1 MKNYQT
7 DKEWLEVITSQISR
21 KKEKKTPQKTEQP
34 KVNAMAIAKGG
45 GLRDIAGMNELKRL
59 VTESF
64 INVLKN
70 KELAKKFG
78 INPPSFLFYGPAGVG
93 KTFFAEK
100 VAEETGINFI
110 RVTPDDLASSYIH
123 GTQAKIGELF
133 KEAEEKAPTL
143 LFLDEFDAM
152 VPRRS
157 TNDENFQNGE
167 VNEFLCMLNNA
178 NERGIY
184 VMAATNH
191 PERIDNAILRTGRID
206 ELIYVDLPDKE
217 ARESLF
223 RLKLSKLP
231 TVNNLNLS
239 QLADM
244 TKGFNCSDIGYIV
257 QVASRRMFNESI
269 AQNACRLIT
278 QEVLIESITE
288 RRPSVSPKDLREFE
302 RLKSEFS
309 PKQKGV
315 QPKGI
320 GFH

>member
-7 DKEWLEVITSQISR
+7 DKEWLELITSQLFR

-100 VAEETGINFI
+100 VAEETGIHFI
-110 RVTPDDLASSYIH
+110 RITPDDLASSYIH
-123 GTQAKIGELF
+123 GTQTKIGELF

-206 ELIYVDLPDKE
+206 ELIYVDMPDKE

-302 RLKSEFS
+302 RLKSEYS

>member
-7 DKEWLEVITSQISR
+7 DKEWLELITSQLFR

-100 VAEETGINFI
+100 VAEETGIHFI

-123 GTQAKIGELF
+123 GTQTKIGELF

-143 LFLDEFDAM
+143 LFLD
-152 VPRRS
+152 
-157 TNDENFQNGE
+157 QNWR
-167 VNEFLCMLNNA
+167 V
-178 NERGIY
+178 
-184 VMAATNH
+184 
-191 PERIDNAILRTGRID
+191 
-206 ELIYVDLPDKE
+206 
-217 ARESLF
+217 
-223 RLKLSKLP
+223 
-231 TVNNLNLS
+231 
-239 QLADM
+239 LA
-244 TKGFNCSDIGYIV
+244 
-257 QVASRRMFNESI
+257 
-269 AQNACRLIT
+269 
-278 QEVLIESITE
+278 
-288 RRPSVSPKDLREFE
+288 
-302 RLKSEFS
+302 
-309 PKQKGV
+309 
-315 QPKGI
+315 
-320 GFH
+320 

>member
-7 DKEWLEVITSQISR
+7 DKEWLEVITFQLSR

-123 GTQAKIGELF
+123 GTQTKIGELF

-315 QPKGI
+315 QSKGI

>member
-7 DKEWLEVITSQISR
+7 DKEWLELITSQLFR

-191 PERIDNAILRTGRID
+191 PERIDKAILRTGRID
-206 ELIYVDLPDKE
+206 ELIYVDMPDKE

-223 RLKLSKLP
+223 RLKLSNLP

-278 QEVLIESITE
+278 QEVLVESITE
-288 RRPSVSPKDLREFE
+288 RSPSVSPKDLREFE
-302 RLKSEFS
+302 RLKSEYS

>member
-7 DKEWLEVITSQISR
+7 DKEWLELITSQLSR

-191 PERIDNAILRTGRID
+191 PERIDKAILRTGRID
-206 ELIYVDLPDKE
+206 ELIYVDMPDKE

-223 RLKLSKLP
+223 RLKLSNLP

-278 QEVLIESITE
+278 QEVLVESITE
-288 RRPSVSPKDLREFE
+288 RSPSVSPKDLREFE
-302 RLKSEFS
+302 RLKSEYS

>member
-1 MKNYQT
+1 MARSHHFSALQ
-7 DKEWLEVITSQISR
+7 
-21 KKEKKTPQKTEQP
+21 EKGEKTPQKTEQT

-184 VMAATNH
+184 VMASTNH

>member
-7 DKEWLEVITSQISR
+7 DKEWLEVITSQLSR

-34 KVNAMAIAKGG
+34 KANAMAIAKDG

-123 GTQAKIGELF
+123 GTQTKIGELF

-191 PERIDNAILRTGRID
+191 PERIDNAILRTERID

-315 QPKGI
+315 QSKGI

>member
-7 DKEWLEVITSQISR
+7 DKEWLEVITFQLSR

-206 ELIYVDLPDKE
+206 ELIYVDMPDKE

-223 RLKLSKLP
+223 RLKLSNLP

-288 RRPSVSPKDLREFE
+288 RKPSVSPKDLREFE